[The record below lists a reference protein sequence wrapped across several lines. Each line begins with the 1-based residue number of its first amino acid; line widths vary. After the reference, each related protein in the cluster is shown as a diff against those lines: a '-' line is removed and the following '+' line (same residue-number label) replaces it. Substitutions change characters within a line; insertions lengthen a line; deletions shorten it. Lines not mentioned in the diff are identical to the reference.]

1 MTSAEVIVRRGIVVG
16 LACGLLWS
24 PAVVGIGAASPAGD
38 VTPDPKLRGNRD
50 TYHPAM
56 DLLKAKSVRLT
67 DEQMEKLKSFPLEA
81 VWASVQNLGYTNAHM
96 SGLLSTRPNER
107 LVGRALTIR
116 YLPRRPDLV
125 EAMQTLGKEGD
136 WPVAYNVRAGE
147 EAKPGDVLVVDL
159 GGGIADGI
167 FFGDISALA
176 AQVNGARG
184 AVLYGSTR
192 DLSELREM
200 AGFPVLAVGFDPRP
214 ATQIGVDW
222 NVPVRVGGATVLPGD
237 AVVAD
242 DEAVIFFPASIAG
255 EVIERAARVVEQENF
270 ERDLV
275 RKKQHRFRDVYPL
288 NSELRKQFEEKKKD
302 KP

>member
-1 MTSAEVIVRRGIVVG
+1 MMRRGIVAG
-16 LACGLLWS
+16 LACGLLCG
-24 PAVVGIGAASPAGD
+24 PAAGGAAAAAAPAD
-38 VTPDPKLRGNRD
+38 VKPDPKLRANRD
-50 TYHPAM
+50 TYHPAL
-56 DLLKAKSVRLT
+56 DLLQAKSVRLT
-67 DEQMEKLKSFPLEA
+67 DEQMEKLGSFPLEA
-81 VWASVQNLGYTNAHM
+81 VWASVRDLGYTNAHL
-96 SGLLSTRPNER
+96 SGLHSTRPAER

-125 EAMQTLGKEGD
+125 EAMTALAREGD
-136 WPVAYNVRAGE
+136 WPAAYNVRAGE
-147 EAKPGDVLVVDL
+147 EARPGDVLVVDL

-176 AQVNGARG
+176 AQMSGARG

-192 DLSELREM
+192 DLTELREM

-222 NVPVRVGGATVLPGD
+222 NVPVRVGGVTVLPGD

-242 DEAVIFFPASIAG
+242 EEAVLFFPASLADQ
-255 EVIERAARVVEQENF
+255 VIERAARVVEQENY

-288 NSELRKQFEEKKKD
+288 SPELRKRFEEERKR

>member
-1 MTSAEVIVRRGIVVG
+1 MSMMRRVVR
-16 LACGLLWS
+16 LACALLS
-24 PAVVGIGAASPAGD
+24 VGAGALVHAAD
-38 VTPDPKLRGNRD
+38 VAPDPKLRANRD
-50 TYHPAM
+50 TYHPAVE
-56 DLLKAKSVRLT
+56 LLRPKAVRLT
-67 DEQMEKLKSFPLEA
+67 DAQLEKLKTFPLEA
-81 VWASVQNLGYTNAHM
+81 VWQAVQALGYTNAHC
-96 SGLLSTRPNER
+96 SGLKSTRPNDK

-125 EAMQTLGKEGD
+125 EAMQALAKEGD

-159 GGGIADGI
+159 GGGIPDGI

-176 AQVNGARG
+176 AQTSGARG

-192 DLSELREM
+192 DLTELREM
-200 AGFPVLAVGFDPRP
+200 AFPVLAVGFDPRP
-214 ATQIGVDW
+214 ASQIGVDW
-222 NVPVRVGGATVLPGD
+222 NVPVRVCGATVLPGD

-242 DEAVIFFPASIAG
+242 DEAVIFFPGSIADQ
-255 EVIERAARVVEQENF
+255 VIERATKTVEQENY

-288 NSELRKQFEEKKKD
+288 NPELRKQFEEEKKV

>member
-1 MTSAEVIVRRGIVVG
+1 
-16 LACGLLWS
+16 
-24 PAVVGIGAASPAGD
+24 
-38 VTPDPKLRGNRD
+38 VTPDPKLRANRD
-50 TYHPAM
+50 TYHPAL
-56 DLLKAKSVRLT
+56 DVLKAKSTRLT
-67 DEQMEKLKSFPLEA
+67 DPQMEKLKTFPIEA
-81 VWASVQNLGYTNAHM
+81 VWASVRDLGYTNAHT
-96 SGLLSTRPNER
+96 SGLQSTRPNER

-125 EAMQTLGKEGD
+125 EAMQTLAKEGD
-136 WPVAYNVRAGE
+136 WPTAYNVRAGE
-147 EAKPGDVLVVDL
+147 EARPGDVLVVDL

-176 AQVNGARG
+176 AQVQGARG

-192 DLSELREM
+192 DLTELREM
-200 AGFPVLAVGFDPRP
+200 PGFPVLAVGFDPRP

-222 NVPVRVGGATVLPGD
+222 NVPLRVGGATVLPGD

-242 DEAVIFFPASIAG
+242 DEAVVFFPPAIAD
-255 EVIERAARVVEQENF
+255 EVIARATRIVEQENY

-288 NSELRKQFEEKKKD
+288 NPELKKQFEESKKD

>member
-1 MTSAEVIVRRGIVVG
+1 MFRRSFLGG
-16 LACGLLWS
+16 LAAVGGVLGMPGL
-24 PAVVGIGAASPAGD
+24 VVTALAGD
-38 VTPDPKLRGNRD
+38 VAPDSNLRARRD
-50 TYHPAM
+50 TYHPVV
-56 DLLKAKSVRLT
+56 DVLEAKTARLT
-67 DEQMEKLKSFPLEA
+67 DAQMQKLAGFPLEA
-81 VWASVQNLGYTNAHM
+81 VWQAVQALGYTNAHC
-96 SGLLSTRPNER
+96 SGLRSTRPGEK

-125 EAMQTLGKEGD
+125 DAMQALAKEGD

-147 EAKPGDVLVVDL
+147 EAQPGDVLVVDL
-159 GGGIADGI
+159 GGGIPDGI

-176 AQVNGARG
+176 AQVKGARG
-184 AVLYGSTR
+184 AVLYGSSR
-192 DLSELREM
+192 DLTELREM

-242 DEAVIFFPASIAG
+242 DEAVVFFPASIADQ
-255 EVIERAARVVEQENF
+255 VIERATRTVEQESF
-270 ERDLV
+270 ERGLV
-275 RKKQHRFRDVYPL
+275 RRNQHRFRDVYPL
-288 NSELRKQFEEKKKD
+288 NPELRKKLEDEQEKS

>member
-1 MTSAEVIVRRGIVVG
+1 MRRTHVVV
-16 LACGLLWS
+16 LAAALGCGARL
-24 PAVVGIGAASPAGD
+24 VVTAAPPAGD
-38 VTPDPKLRGNRD
+38 VAPDAKLRANRD
-50 TYHPAM
+50 TYHPAL
-56 DLLKAKSVRLT
+56 DVLKAKAVRLT
-67 DEQMEKLKSFPLEA
+67 DEQMQKLKGFPLEA
-81 VWASVQNLGYTNAHM
+81 VWGAVQQLGYTNAHA
-96 SGLLSTRPNER
+96 SGLRSTRPDEP

-125 EAMQTLGKEGD
+125 EAMQTLAKEGD
-136 WPVAYNVRAGE
+136 WPLAYNVRAGE

-167 FFGDISALA
+167 FFGDVSALA

-192 DLSELREM
+192 DLTELKAM

-242 DEAVIFFPASIAG
+242 EEAVVFFPASIAD
-255 EVIERAARVVEQENF
+255 EVIARAARVVEQENY

-275 RKKQHRFRDVYPL
+275 RRKQHRFRDVYPL
-288 NSELRKQFEEKKKD
+288 SPELRKKFEEEKKG

>member
-1 MTSAEVIVRRGIVVG
+1 MRLSIGFAGGLLCG
-16 LACGLLWS
+16 LAIAGAS
-24 PAVVGIGAASPAGD
+24 VVLSKGD
-38 VTPDPKLRGNRD
+38 ITPDPRLRANRN
-50 TYHPAM
+50 TYHPVTEV
-56 DLLKAKSVRLT
+56 LKSKTVALT
-67 DEQMEKLKSFPLEA
+67 DAQMDKLKQFPIEA
-81 VWASVQNLGYTNAHM
+81 IWSAVQQQGYTNCHF
-96 SGLLSTRPNER
+96 SGMKSTRPNEK

-125 EAMQTLGKEGD
+125 EAMTTLAKEGD

-159 GGGIADGI
+159 GGEIDHGI

-176 AQVNGARG
+176 AQTQGARG

-222 NVPVRVGGATVLPGD
+222 NVPVRVGGTTVLPGD

-242 DEAVIFFPASIAG
+242 DEAVVFFPAAIADK
-255 EVIERAARVVEQENF
+255 VIERATAIVDKENY
-270 ERDLV
+270 ERELV
-275 RKKQHRFRDVYPL
+275 RKKLHRFRDVYPL
-288 NSELRKQFEEKKKD
+288 NPELQKKYEEERKKK
-302 KP
+302 P

>member
-1 MTSAEVIVRRGIVVG
+1 MRALVAVLAGLVV
-16 LACGLLWS
+16 S
-24 PAVVGIGAASPAGD
+24 GAGVALAGD
-38 VTPDPKLRGNRD
+38 VAPDPRLRANRD
-50 TYHPAM
+50 TYHPAL
-56 DLLKAKSVRLT
+56 DVLKAKSVRLS
-67 DEQMEKLKSFPLEA
+67 DEQMEKLKGFPLEA
-81 VWASVQNLGYTNAHM
+81 VWATVRELGYTNAHH
-96 SGLLSTRPNER
+96 SGLQATRPNER

-125 EAMQTLGKEGD
+125 EAMQTLAKEGD
-136 WPVAYNVRAGE
+136 WPSAYNVRAGE
-147 EAKPGDVLVVDL
+147 EARSGDVLVVDL

-176 AQVNGARG
+176 AQVQGAKG

-192 DLSELREM
+192 DLTELREM

-242 DEAVIFFPASIAG
+242 DEAVVFFPASIADQ
-255 EVIERAARVVEQENF
+255 VIAGATRIVEQENQ
-270 ERDLV
+270 ERALV
-275 RKKQHRFRDVYPL
+275 RTRRHRFRDVYPL
-288 NSELRKQFEEKKKD
+288 SPELKKQLEEEKKV